1 MSEGKFDAALIIL
14 RGIVD
19 HPGTDRLTIYEDFK
33 ADKLDEFKAA
43 ISVLEAAGKM
53 NPEWWLMMAG
63 QLSGINFS
71 NQHPEVA
78 LVWLKQTFR
87 ALLESL
93 PDEEPTV
100 AASRKVKEEGR

>member
-1 MSEGKFDAALIIL
+1 MKKKGPFDLAIDLLRNGKWVQQAQCNRAAN
-14 RGIVD
+14 
-19 HPGTDRLTIYEDFK
+19 
-33 ADKLDEFKAA
+33 
-43 ISVLEAAGKM
+43 VLEAAGKM

-87 ALLESL
+87 ALLEAL
-93 PDEEPTV
+93 PDEEEHHEP
-100 AASRKVKEEGR
+100 R

>member
-1 MSEGKFDAALIIL
+1 MEQEDTMSGTLDAALKTL
-14 RGIVD
+14 RWEREWI
-19 HPGTDRLTIYEDFK
+19 ESE
-33 ADKLDEFKAA
+33 ADAAQIKAA
-43 ISVLEAAGKM
+43 IRILEAAGKM

-87 ALLESL
+87 ALLDAL
-93 PDEEPTV
+93 PDE
-100 AASRKVKEEGR
+100 VKP

>member
-1 MSEGKFDAALIIL
+1 MSEGKFDAAVNRLSVMADRDFANGAPH
-14 RGIVD
+14 RGQF
-19 HPGTDRLTIYEDFK
+19 R
-33 ADKLDEFKAA
+33 AA
-43 ISVLEAAGKM
+43 IALLEAAGKM

-100 AASRKVKEEGR
+100 AASRKVKESK